1 MSKKN
6 FNNTV
11 SEAFQPKGIDLLIG
25 GGGPLPAPAEAQEET
40 AVRATFIVEKE
51 LLQKIKDIAYWER
64 LTQKDLIREA
74 MTDLVNKYED
84 RTKQRKQL

>member
-25 GGGPLPAPAEAQEET
+25 TGGVLPAPAEAQEEAT
-40 AVRATFIVEKE
+40 VRATFIVEKE
-51 LLQKIKDIAYWER
+51 LLQKIKNIAYWER
-64 LTQKDLIREA
+64 LTQKDLMREA
-74 MTDLVNKYED
+74 MTDLVNKYEN
-84 RTKQRKQL
+84 RTKQRK